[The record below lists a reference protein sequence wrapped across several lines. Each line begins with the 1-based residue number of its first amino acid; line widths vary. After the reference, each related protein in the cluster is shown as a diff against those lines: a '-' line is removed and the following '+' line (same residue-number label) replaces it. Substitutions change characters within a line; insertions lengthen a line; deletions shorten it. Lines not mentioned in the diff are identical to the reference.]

1 MKLLCSIKVKKKDSI
16 FHEEYYFSQ
25 LLSHLIL
32 IYLKEHPDDKLY
44 SVAKGIIFDSTQNE
58 NGTNFVIPALY
69 SDKKPPKSGQS
80 QMIKELLKEQNLTIY
95 RRYETPTT

>member
-1 MKLLCSIKVKKKDSI
+1 MLDKSQKKDSI

-58 NGTNFVIPALY
+58 NGTNFLY
-69 SDKKPPKSGQS
+69 QHYIQIKSRQKVDKAK
-80 QMIKELLKEQNLTIY
+80 
-95 RRYETPTT
+95 

>member
-1 MKLLCSIKVKKKDSI
+1 MLDKSQKKDSI

-32 IYLKEHPDDKLY
+32 IYLKEHPDDKPY
-44 SVAKGIIFDSTQNE
+44 SAKGIIFDSTQNE
-58 NGTNFVIPALY
+58 NGTNLVIPALY
-69 SDKKPPKSGQS
+69 SDKKPPKSGQR